1 MFSKFTS
8 LIRNAYGGLSQ
19 AIWLLSLAQ
28 FINRAGSM
36 VVFFMAVYLRDD
48 VGLDLSQVGAVM
60 SCYGIGAL
68 VGVYAGGKLTDKIGH
83 YPVMVASLLGGF
95 VMFMLA
101 SQVEGF
107 VSLCVVMFLLS
118 AFGDGFRPAGMV
130 AFSHYSNKDNYTR
143 SVSLYRLAINLGF
156 SIGPAMGGLLAAI
169 DYQYLFWADGG
180 TCLLASV
187 FVYFFL
193 GKSGQDSIATAED
206 SDESGAMSAVDRSPW
221 KDRAFLIFLPLVTIY
236 AIAFFQLF
244 STMSLYYKNHEGF
257 TEGQI
262 GGILALNGF
271 LVAAVEL
278 ILVSKIERRG
288 SLYRWI
294 IWGTLMLTASY
305 GMILF
310 LHGYAWYLFII
321 VIVSFS
327 EMFVMPF
334 TNTFMNNRSGKAN
347 RGQYAS
353 LYVMA
358 WSAAHVFT
366 PVIATNIM
374 DSLGYQPLWWVMI
387 GFTLVVVLLTIW
399 MKREVKRN

>member
-1 MFSKFTS
+1 
-8 LIRNAYGGLSQ
+8 
-19 AIWLLSLAQ
+19 
-28 FINRAGSM
+28 
-36 VVFFMAVYLRDD
+36 
-48 VGLDLSQVGAVM
+48 
-60 SCYGIGAL
+60 
-68 VGVYAGGKLTDKIGH
+68 
-83 YPVMVASLLGGF
+83 MVASLLGGF
-95 VMFMLA
+95 IMFMIA
-101 SQVEGF
+101 AEVESF
-107 VSLCVVMFLLS
+107 EALCVVMFLLS

-130 AFSHYSNKDNYTR
+130 AISHFSNKDNYTR

-156 SIGPAMGGLLAAI
+156 SIGPAIGGLLAAI
-169 DYQYLFWADGG
+169 DYKYLFWADGG
-180 TCLLASV
+180 TCLMAST

-193 GKSGQDSIATAED
+193 AKSHSDSIAEADEQTVAE
-206 SDESGAMSAVDRSPW
+206 SLGAMRSPW
-221 KDRAFLIFLPLVTIY
+221 KDKAFLIFLPLVTIY

-278 ILVSKIERRG
+278 LLVYKIEGKG

-294 IWGTLMLTASY
+294 IWGSLMLTASY
-305 GMILF
+305 AMILF
-310 LHGYAWYLFII
+310 LHGYAWFLFII
-321 VIVSFS
+321 VVVSFS

-358 WSAAHVFT
+358 WSASHVLT
-366 PVIATNIM
+366 PLISTRVM
-374 DSLGYQPLWWVMI
+374 EHWGYSALWWVMI
-387 GFTLVVVLLTIW
+387 AFTLVVVGLTVW
-399 MKREVKRN
+399 MKRLATID